1 MEDSEFK
8 IRTVNFP
15 DEYDAVLALW
25 ASAGP
30 GIQIRHSDLP
40 EEMRKKVEMDPELF
54 LAAEKNGEIVGAV
67 LGGFDGRRGLVYHLA
82 VAEHM
87 RNRGIAISLMNE
99 IEQRLRE
106 RGCIK
111 YYLLVTRDN
120 ERALQFYD
128 RFGCEV
134 MDLFVLGKELI

>member
-1 MEDSEFK
+1 MEDSEFI

-15 DEYDAVLALW
+15 AEYDEVLRLW
-25 ASAGP
+25 SSAGP
-30 GIQIRHSDLP
+30 GIQIRQSDSM

-54 LAAEKNGEIVGAV
+54 LAAEKNGEIIGAV
-67 LGGFDGRRGLVYHLA
+67 LGGFDGRRGMVYHLA

-87 RNRGIAISLMNE
+87 RKRGIALSLMNE

-134 MDLFVLGKELI
+134 MDLFVLGKELM

>member
-1 MEDSEFK
+1 MDDNEII

-15 DEYDAVLALW
+15 EEYDSVLALW

-30 GIQIRHSDLP
+30 GVQIRHSDSP
-40 EEMRKKVEMDPELF
+40 AEMLKKVKMDPGLF

-67 LGGFDGRRGLVYHLA
+67 LGGFDGRRGMVYHLA
-82 VAEHM
+82 VAEHV
-87 RNRGIAISLMNE
+87 RHSGIALSLMNE
-99 IEQRLRE
+99 IEHRLRE

-111 YYLLVTRDN
+111 YYLLVTREN

-134 MDLFVLGKELI
+134 MDLFVLGKELR